1 MWVSIWSRVLLCV
14 YFVYKLTI
22 NRLFGSEGYKLR
34 QLIEELKMQCY
45 SSMNPKSC
53 IFSEKPTVVQ
63 SFSCLNFV
71 EKSTLWR
78 IR

>member
-1 MWVSIWSRVLLCV
+1 MQVNIWSKVLLCV

-22 NRLFGSEGYKLR
+22 YRLFGSEGYELQ
-34 QLIEELKMQCY
+34 QLIEELKVQCY

-53 IFSEKPTVVQ
+53 IFSEKRTVVQ

-71 EKSTLWR
+71 KKSTLWR